1 MIVAR
6 GLEIALN
13 LMERNQKKLRFTA
26 ALASGK
32 VIRMSEK
39 LDQPAVVTVVALRA
53 EDYSADGS
61 NIIIS
66 LRTKYSTAERKYSV
80 PVDCFR
86 DLIVDLRRL
95 NASAPVVPA
104 GPIDSDTEPLLPLEP
119 PIAAE

>member
-1 MIVAR
+1 
-6 GLEIALN
+6 
-13 LMERNQKKLRFTA
+13 MERHQGKLRFCGV
-26 ALASGK
+26 LVSGK

-61 NIIIS
+61 KILIS

-80 PVDCFR
+80 PIECFR

-95 NASAPVVPA
+95 SVSAPVVPA
-104 GPIDSDTEPLLPLEP
+104 RPIDSETEPQLPLEP